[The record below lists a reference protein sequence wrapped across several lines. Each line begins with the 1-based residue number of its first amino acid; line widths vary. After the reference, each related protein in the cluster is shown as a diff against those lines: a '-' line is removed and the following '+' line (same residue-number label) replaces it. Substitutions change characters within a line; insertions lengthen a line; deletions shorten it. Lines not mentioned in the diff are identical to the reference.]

1 MISAIL
7 NKVFEHIVF
16 ARGIQTLYSQKCD
29 LQYGFSEG
37 QSPTMAALLVTE
49 TQAENKDLKQTTYI
63 AALDVKKAFD
73 TVWHESL
80 FKKLFLAGVTST
92 WHVHKFLL
100 KNITVKIKLLGQ
112 YSRPVCLQQ
121 GIGQGKI
128 LAAENYKVYINPLLC
143 ILRDAGIGAK
153 IGPIYC
159 GCPTCA
165 DDIVFLSNS
174 DDELQVMFH
183 IAVQYSR
190 EERYEIH
197 PKKTKVIVKKHHQNA
212 PDPTI
217 MSTWTLGDTHIAP
230 SDNCTHLGVDRYCNA
245 ITSDN
250 FILDKVKLARR
261 TAYSLMG
268 AGFHGVNGLGLT
280 TTREMTQLYVTP
292 RLLYGLETLILNI
305 KQREILEVYYR
316 TLLRRLQSL
325 PDTTAIEALYILA
338 GVLPVEAQLDIK
350 ILHFFGKIANLEDST
365 LRQVALRQLATKEL
379 SSNSWF
385 IYVTKI
391 AYKYQLPSTHVMI
404 TNPVSESKWK
414 KLVRC
419 HVTNFWKIELQKSAA
434 KKSSLKYL
442 DTNNIQF
449 KQPVHMWVH
458 TLDMYQE
465 PELEVDF

>member
-1 MISAIL
+1 
-7 NKVFEHIVF
+7 
-16 ARGIQTLYSQKCD
+16 
-29 LQYGFSEG
+29 
-37 QSPTMAALLVTE
+37 
-49 TQAENKDLKQTTYI
+49 
-63 AALDVKKAFD
+63 
-73 TVWHESL
+73 
-80 FKKLFLAGVTST
+80 
-92 WHVHKFLL
+92 
-100 KNITVKIKLLGQ
+100 
-112 YSRPVCLQQ
+112 
-121 GIGQGKI
+121 
-128 LAAENYKVYINPLLC
+128 
-143 ILRDAGIGAK
+143 
-153 IGPIYC
+153 
-159 GCPTCA
+159 
-165 DDIVFLSNS
+165 
-174 DDELQVMFH
+174 MFH

-325 PDTTAIEALYILA
+325 PDTTAIEAIYILA

-350 ILHFFGKIANLEDST
+350 ILNFFGKIANLEDST

-391 AYKYQLPSTHVMI
+391 AFKYQLPSTHVMI

-458 TLDMYQE
+458 TQPNLRHVSRTRIRGRLLAGALSLQATRSLFKNKPSNPECLLCNLE
-465 PELEVDF
+465 PETQEHLLARCVNTHQLRMNLLNPILNLLDTRKAATIMADETLLSQFILDPTATSISHLVPETLHRRIDGMMGNLCYVLHTYRLRMICSANQSDSGPNQCATKVS